1 MYHILEIQTFENG
14 ASVIVHDANGAIPQ
28 TADRK
33 EARAIFHEKMAY
45 AERSTLP
52 CHAVIVINEKGDVL
66 IRDYSL
72 HEAEKPEDEE

>member
-14 ASVIVHDANGAIPQ
+14 ASVIVHDASGVIPQ

-33 EARAIFHEKMAY
+33 EARAMFHEKMAY

-52 CHAVIVINEKGDVL
+52 CHTVLVIDEKGEVL
-66 IRDYSL
+66 IRDYNQNQS
-72 HEAEKPEDEE
+72 EQE

>member
-14 ASVIVHDANGAIPQ
+14 ASVIVHNASGAIPQ

-33 EARAIFHEKMAY
+33 EARAMFHEKMAY

-52 CHAVIVINEKGDVL
+52 CHTVLVIDEKGNVL
-66 IRDYSL
+66 VRDYNNE
-72 HEAEKPEDEE
+72 HTDEE

>member
-14 ASVIVHDANGAIPQ
+14 ASVIVHDASGVIPQ

-33 EARAIFHEKMAY
+33 EARALFHEKMAY

-52 CHAVIVINEKGDVL
+52 CHTVLVIDEKGEVL
-66 IRDYSL
+66 IRDYNQ
-72 HEAEKPEDEE
+72 KQPEE

>member
-14 ASVIVHDANGAIPQ
+14 ASVIVHNASGAIPQ

-33 EARAIFHEKMAY
+33 EARAMFHEKMAY

-52 CHAVIVINEKGDVL
+52 CHTVLVIDEKGEVL
-66 IRDYSL
+66 IRDYNQSQ
-72 HEAEKPEDEE
+72 PEQE